1 MDKLTPIITWLSSI
15 VSALIITALTVQI
28 NARARR
34 RERMEEEERRERAE
48 REERERR
55 ERAEWRRS
63 VDEQLAEQRETLSSV
78 LESQCT
84 QMRSDIT
91 HKIHRY
97 MDDLH
102 AASTEE
108 KQSLYAEYEVYCEI
122 CERHGIVNHFVEHLI
137 SQVMELPD
145 REI

>member
-1 MDKLTPIITWLSSI
+1 MDKLTPVITWVSSI

-34 RERMEEEERRERAE
+34 RERMEEE
-48 REERERR
+48 ERR